1 MNPVKHFRYLILALI
16 LIFSISCSAVTSL
29 LNNSGTSSQPSLPTV
44 APLAT
49 SSNSGNSPSSPL
61 AGKWIAVS
69 DLGKFL
75 LTIDPT
81 GENVTAVAIEL
92 NNWKCGGTLLTTQ
105 LTVQDTWA
113 ISDSQLS
120 VDFYLDSD
128 EMMPLTIEGSYDQ
141 QYKAF
146 TGTWNVDAYGTT
158 CSGTWKATR

>member
-1 MNPVKHFRYLILALI
+1 MNPNKHYRHFIFALI
-16 LIFSISCSAVTSL
+16 LIFSIACSAATSL
-29 LNNSGTSSQPSLPTV
+29 INNSGASSQPSMPTA

-49 SSNSGNSPSSPL
+49 CSAGGNPASSPL
-61 AGKWIAVS
+61 AGKWIAAS

-105 LTVQDTWA
+105 MTVQDTWPV
-113 ISDSQLS
+113 SDNQIS

-128 EMMPLTIEGSYDQ
+128 QVMPLTIEGSYDQ
-141 QYKAF
+141 QQKAF
-146 TGTWNVDAYGTT
+146 SGIWSVDAYGTT
-158 CSGTWKATR
+158 CSGTWKAT

>member
-1 MNPVKHFRYLILALI
+1 MNAIKHLRYLILALI
-16 LIFSISCSAVTSL
+16 LVFSVACSAATSL
-29 LNNSGTSSQPSLPTV
+29 LNSPGASSQPSMPTA

-49 SSNSGNSPSSPL
+49 SSANGNPASSPL
-61 AGKWIAVS
+61 AGKWIAAS

-75 LTIDPT
+75 LTIDPA

-105 LTVQDTWA
+105 LTVQDNWP

-141 QYKAF
+141 QHKAF
-146 TGTWNVDAYGTT
+146 SGTWNVDAYGST